1 MFWFNALWVIPLFV
15 LRSGAMPV
23 TSETH
28 DIHFDIRSAFDSTG
42 KRIISINNSLD
53 TYGPTIIVNAGDKLR
68 LTIKNAICSED
79 DLQSAISDKLLR
91 DYCTTSIHFHGLL
104 GIGNANDGVPY
115 VTQDPILPDEEYTYD
130 ISIPHDICGTFWYH
144 SHSSVQYGDGLRGVL
159 LVNCVKHDELTDKV
173 ISVLESTPR
182 ENLQPHSHLEI
193 PDLLGKSG
201 TTHRHDPQET
211 VITLTDMYDR
221 WGFDILSEDVMSPG
235 GGPDPPLTGSMVN
248 GVASTTIY
256 DNLSLHGKYL
266 KIRVLNTGM
275 SGTQIFHV
283 ENHVMVVI
291 ETDGILVKPFVLNTL
306 SLAVGQRYTII
317 VKLEDG
323 EEFLRIIN
331 GCNKMM
337 GYFTKELYLV
347 RDHTV
352 MEKLMAN
359 SHTVSLPS
367 INSLPGINKN
377 ELFREL
383 TPIPSSGATSPLTT
397 KLLTDIS
404 SHYSFDYRYNSDA
417 STIEKYGTGMYNM
430 EGKTFQE
437 YQQSPINFGVVGK
450 TVEVIINSVD
460 HMRHP
465 WHLHG
470 HQFQLVSIGTG
481 REGSLNKDHQS
492 GRAWQKYQ
500 EDMKYWQETGTV
512 PVVRDSI
519 NIPGGSFA
527 VIRFRLDT
535 PGSWLFHCHVEWH
548 MAKGLGLAFH
558 IDDNDNTA
566 TPVQEAAIQESSPGA
581 ETTDTP
587 SELTEQP
594 DRQDLTPLTNST
606 NDRNGKSNRKMTV
619 LMIYFAIMVV
629 LNYLFYRLLM

>member
-306 SLAVGQRYTII
+306 S
-317 VKLEDG
+317 
-323 EEFLRIIN
+323 
-331 GCNKMM
+331 
-337 GYFTKELYLV
+337 
-347 RDHTV
+347 
-352 MEKLMAN
+352 
-359 SHTVSLPS
+359 
-367 INSLPGINKN
+367 
-377 ELFREL
+377 
-383 TPIPSSGATSPLTT
+383 
-397 KLLTDIS
+397 
-404 SHYSFDYRYNSDA
+404 
-417 STIEKYGTGMYNM
+417 
-430 EGKTFQE
+430 
-437 YQQSPINFGVVGK
+437 
-450 TVEVIINSVD
+450 
-460 HMRHP
+460 
-465 WHLHG
+465 
-470 HQFQLVSIGTG
+470 
-481 REGSLNKDHQS
+481 
-492 GRAWQKYQ
+492 
-500 EDMKYWQETGTV
+500 
-512 PVVRDSI
+512 
-519 NIPGGSFA
+519 
-527 VIRFRLDT
+527 
-535 PGSWLFHCHVEWH
+535 
-548 MAKGLGLAFH
+548 
-558 IDDNDNTA
+558 
-566 TPVQEAAIQESSPGA
+566 
-581 ETTDTP
+581 
-587 SELTEQP
+587 
-594 DRQDLTPLTNST
+594 
-606 NDRNGKSNRKMTV
+606 
-619 LMIYFAIMVV
+619 
-629 LNYLFYRLLM
+629 